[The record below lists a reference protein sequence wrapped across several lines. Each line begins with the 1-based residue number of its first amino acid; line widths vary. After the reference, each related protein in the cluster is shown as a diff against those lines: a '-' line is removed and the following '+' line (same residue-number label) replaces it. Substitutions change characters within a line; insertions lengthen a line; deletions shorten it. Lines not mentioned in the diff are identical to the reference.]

1 MPTAPTERNFF
12 KKLATDW
19 ASRLAGITRAWC
31 QPDWSRNSRNI
42 KQWICEF
49 NRDGFI
55 SCQLF
60 RKLFMYSINII
71 KDLLCINLY
80 TMFCEIYKEQ
90 YTIPILPSRSL

>member
-19 ASRLAGITRAWC
+19 ASRLADITRAGC

-42 KQWICEF
+42 KQWICDF

-60 RKLFMYSINII
+60 MKLFIYSINII
-71 KDLLCINLY
+71 
-80 TMFCEIYKEQ
+80 
-90 YTIPILPSRSL
+90 